1 MKLLGWH
8 LSWQLLGLVRVDTDA
23 WVVLEAVEVAVVLTL
38 TEFVL
43 DVAAGHQD
51 ARLIRVEVL
60 LERLF
65 LLLVE
70 QKGDLVAHCHRLDN
84 VDVAPLA
91 LSFDLGIRFCDLLSE
106 VLLVI
111 ILKSIELLD

>member
-1 MKLLGWH
+1 ML
-8 LSWQLLGLVRVDTDA
+8 A
-23 WVVLEAVEVAVVLTL
+23 L
-38 TEFVL
+38 TEFVP

-65 LLLVE
+65 FLLVE
-70 QKGDLVAHCHRLDN
+70 EKGDLVAHCHRLDN
-84 VDVAPLA
+84 IDVATLA
-91 LSFDLGIRFCDLLSE
+91 LGFDLGIRLCDLLSE

-111 ILKSIELLD
+111 ILKSVELLDR